1 MADNFGLKIGLEGEK
16 EFKKALS
23 EINQSF
29 KVLGSEMKVVTSQ
42 FDKNDKSV
50 EALTARNEVLNKEIE
65 AQKKKMETL
74 RAALSNAAES
84 FGENDRRTQNW
95 QIQLNNA
102 TAALNDMER
111 ELEQN
116 ESAIDE
122 LGDEMQ
128 QAGKQADNFGDEIE
142 GAAKDAD
149 GASSKLEKVG
159 SVVKGLGVAIGA
171 SVAAAGAALAGL
183 TKSFL
188 DLAESTREY
197 REDQA
202 KLDAAF
208 TTAGF
213 TAEQSGAAYTDFY
226 SILGEEDRSVEA
238 VNHLAKLCETE
249 EELAQWTDIAAGV
262 WATFGDSLPIEGLT
276 EAANET
282 AKTGQLTGVLA
293 DALNW
298 AGLSEDEFQASLDA
312 CNSEQERAALIT
324 ETLNGL
330 YDEAAENYKELNGDV
345 MDARRAQAELTDAY
359 AQLGAIAEP
368 IMTTLKFMAA
378 DVLTE
383 MVPFVALMG
392 EGLQGVLEGTAGSA
406 EKFAEG
412 MKGIVDVLLTQVS
425 TIVPLIG
432 ESILA
437 SLPTLLE
444 AGVDIIVTLLDG
456 IVAALPSLAEA
467 AVMIVLE
474 LVNGLLSLLPQLAET
489 AMQVI
494 ATLASGIATALPE
507 LIPTIVQILTTVVQ
521 TLIENLPLILDAALQ
536 LIMGLAQGL
545 LTAIPVLI
553 ETLPSIILAIVD
565 FVLGAIPQII
575 DAGIQLLTSLVS
587 ALPEIITAIVE
598 AIPQIIDGI
607 ITAVLDSIP
616 QLIQAGI
623 DLLVSLIQALPE
635 IITTIVAAIPEIIGS
650 IVNAIVNNI
659 PQIVMAGVELLT
671 SLIANLPTIIVEIV
685 KAVPQILTG
694 LVSAFGEGVSQLAS
708 VGANLVRG
716 LWQGIQ
722 SLAGWLWDKV
732 SGWIS
737 SIWDGIC
744 DFFGIHSPSAEM
756 AWIGEMMVKGLG
768 NGFDDEMGS
777 VGDEMVDAVAEAGAL
792 TGEAILEAVRTGLM
806 KNLTLLEEPIA
817 ALITL
822 IGEEFVEFMPN
833 ILSAALNFN
842 EWLAQAIAQNSDE
855 TVIAQLKQLITAI
868 CRLFAA
874 VRSDFISIGQAIMEG
889 IGYGIRSRS
898 TWLNNLISSY
908 IRSMM
913 ARVESML
920 GIHSPSK
927 VFAEIGGYMAEG
939 MGVGFTS
946 TMNSVREQMEDS
958 IPTAFDVSTQD
969 HTATLVNGLVGG
981 LSSVLG
987 NSGKQ
992 VITLQVNLDSRTIAQ
1007 TVFDPLKNVATQRGV
1022 SYG

>member
-50 EALTARNEVLNKEIE
+50 EALTTRNQVLNKEIE
-65 AQKKKMETL
+65 AQKKKIETL

-122 LGDEMQ
+122 LGNEMQ

-213 TAEQSGAAYTDFY
+213 TAEQAGAAYTDFY

-312 CNSEQERAALIT
+312 CTSEQERAALIT

-330 YDEAAENYKELNGDV
+330 YEEAAENYKELNGDV

-378 DVLTE
+378 DVLKE
-383 MVPFVALMG
+383 MIPFVSMMG

-412 MKGIVDVLLTQVS
+412 MKGIVDVLLNQLS
-425 TIVPLIG
+425 TIVPMIG
-432 ESILA
+432 QAILA

-444 AGVDIIVTLLDG
+444 AGVDIIVTLLNG
-456 IVAALPSLAEA
+456 IVSALPTLAEA
-467 AVMIVLE
+467 TVMIVLE

-494 ATLASGIATALPE
+494 ATLASGIATALPQ

-521 TLIENLPLILDAALQ
+521 TLIENLPLVLEAALQ

-545 LTAIPVLI
+545 LDAIPVLI
-553 ETLPSIILAIVD
+553 EALPAIILAIVD
-565 FVLGAIPQII
+565 FVIGAIPQII

-587 ALPEIITAIVE
+587 ALPDIITAIV
-598 AIPQIIDGI
+598 ASIPQIIEGI

-616 QLIQAGI
+616 QIIQAGI
-623 DLLVSLIQALPE
+623 DLLVALIQALPE

-650 IVNAIVNNI
+650 IVNALINSI
-659 PQIVMAGVELLT
+659 PQIVQAGVQLLI
-671 SLIANLPTIIVEIV
+671 SLIKNLPTIIVEIV
-685 KAVPQILTG
+685 KAVPQIISG
-694 LVSAFGEGVSQLAS
+694 LVSAFGKGVSQLAD

-722 SLAGWLWDKV
+722 SLASWLWNKV

-744 DFFGIHSPSAEM
+744 DFFGIASPSKEM
-756 AWIGEMMVKGLG
+756 GWVGEMLVEGLARAINA
-768 NGFDDEMGS
+768 NGK
-777 VGDEMVDAVAEAGAL
+777 DAVEAAESMADDINSVMNGLATDMETSIPTDLSLDAGAANAL
-792 TGEAILEAVRTGLM
+792 TES
-806 KNLTLLEEPIA
+806 
-817 ALITL
+817 
-822 IGEEFVEFMPN
+822 
-833 ILSAALNFN
+833 SA
-842 EWLAQAIAQNSDE
+842 D
-855 TVIAQLKQLITAI
+855 
-868 CRLFAA
+868 
-874 VRSDFISIGQAIMEG
+874 
-889 IGYGIRSRS
+889 SRS
-898 TWLNNLISSY
+898 TVMDGMYGSLVTVQQMVVRSEDDIRKVSQELYNLMQTGS
-908 IRSMM
+908 R
-913 ARVESML
+913 AQGRVL
-920 GIHSPSK
+920 
-927 VFAEIGGYMAEG
+927 
-939 MGVGFTS
+939 
-946 TMNSVREQMEDS
+946 
-958 IPTAFDVSTQD
+958 TA
-969 HTATLVNGLVGG
+969 
-981 LSSVLG
+981 
-987 NSGKQ
+987 
-992 VITLQVNLDSRTIAQ
+992 
-1007 TVFDPLKNVATQRGV
+1007 
-1022 SYG
+1022 

>member
-50 EALTARNEVLNKEIE
+50 EALTTRNQVLNKEIE
-65 AQKKKMETL
+65 AQKKKIETL

-122 LGDEMQ
+122 LGNEMQ

-213 TAEQSGAAYTDFY
+213 TAEQAGAAYTDFY

-312 CNSEQERAALIT
+312 CTSEQERAALIT

-330 YDEAAENYKELNGDV
+330 YEEAAENYKELNGDV

-378 DVLTE
+378 DVLKE
-383 MVPFVALMG
+383 MIPFVSMMG

-412 MKGIVDVLLTQVS
+412 MKGIVDVLLNQLS
-425 TIVPLIG
+425 TIVPMIG
-432 ESILA
+432 QAILA

-444 AGVDIIVTLLDG
+444 AGVDIIVTLLNG
-456 IVAALPSLAEA
+456 IVSALPTLAEA
-467 AVMIVLE
+467 TVMIVLE

-494 ATLASGIATALPE
+494 ATLASGIATALPQ

-521 TLIENLPLILDAALQ
+521 TLIENLPLVLEAALQ

-545 LTAIPVLI
+545 LDAIPVLI
-553 ETLPSIILAIVD
+553 EALPAIILAIVD
-565 FVLGAIPQII
+565 FVIGAIPQII

-587 ALPEIITAIVE
+587 ALPDIITAIVA
-598 AIPQIIDGI
+598 AIPQIIEGI

-616 QLIQAGI
+616 QIIQAGI
-623 DLLVSLIQALPE
+623 DLLVALIQALPE

-650 IVNAIVNNI
+650 IVNALINSI
-659 PQIVMAGVELLT
+659 PQIVQAGVQLLI
-671 SLIANLPTIIVEIV
+671 SLIKNLPTIIVEIV
-685 KAVPQILTG
+685 KAVPQIISG
-694 LVSAFGEGVSQLAS
+694 LVSAFGKGVSQLAD

-722 SLAGWLWDKV
+722 SLASWLWNKV

-744 DFFGIHSPSAEM
+744 DFFGIASPSKEM
-756 AWIGEMMVKGLG
+756 GWVGEMLVEGLARAINA
-768 NGFDDEMGS
+768 NGK
-777 VGDEMVDAVAEAGAL
+777 DAVEAAESMADDINSVMNGLATDMETSISTDLSLDAGAANAL
-792 TGEAILEAVRTGLM
+792 TES
-806 KNLTLLEEPIA
+806 
-817 ALITL
+817 
-822 IGEEFVEFMPN
+822 
-833 ILSAALNFN
+833 SA
-842 EWLAQAIAQNSDE
+842 D
-855 TVIAQLKQLITAI
+855 
-868 CRLFAA
+868 
-874 VRSDFISIGQAIMEG
+874 
-889 IGYGIRSRS
+889 SRS
-898 TWLNNLISSY
+898 TVMDGMYGSLVTVQQMVVRSEDDIRKVSQELYNLMQTGS
-908 IRSMM
+908 R
-913 ARVESML
+913 AQGRVL
-920 GIHSPSK
+920 
-927 VFAEIGGYMAEG
+927 
-939 MGVGFTS
+939 
-946 TMNSVREQMEDS
+946 
-958 IPTAFDVSTQD
+958 TA
-969 HTATLVNGLVGG
+969 
-981 LSSVLG
+981 
-987 NSGKQ
+987 
-992 VITLQVNLDSRTIAQ
+992 
-1007 TVFDPLKNVATQRGV
+1007 
-1022 SYG
+1022 